1 METTNMPWSKEIEK
15 AVLCFC
21 GIGENQDAIKEITS
35 SLRPEYFYADAN
47 KVIFEAICSMVN
59 SGRAVDMPNL
69 SEYLTSSDSIE
80 RAGGYEYITGL
91 TDFSN
96 SSVDYLGDCQT
107 IKKYAMLRGIAKTC
121 LATFHR
127 AVLASDSPEEI
138 SQSTINFLQRLEA
151 ELLSDTSRTYEQ
163 QLR

>member
-107 IKKYAMLRGIAKTC
+107 IKKYAMLRGIAKAC